1 MKTTQNTQKGI
12 SISQE
17 NLTRLTQNEKRLA
30 DMAKELL
37 KATTSISSFDVE
49 MSHISTCLMDFAS
62 ELSTLSQSNLAIVEE
77 TTATMSQVND
87 TIDTTAQTLDQLAN
101 DSHELEEKN
110 NESKQLLEEV
120 TALKEEVIDNTT
132 VMNTNV
138 EELVT
143 LATEVGKIVDSVQ
156 GIANQTNL
164 LALNAAIEAARAGE
178 MGKGFSVV
186 ADEVRKLADDTKKNL
201 EGMRKF
207 VDNIYVSSN
216 QGKESIQKALAST
229 SQMSEKIDMVSDTVG
244 TNIKMLKSTVTTIN
258 EIHSYMQGI
267 RTAAS
272 EVNKAMDMCSQDAE
286 HLSNMTQNIHLD
298 AQSTVDFAKNIA
310 DIDDTLSLITQ
321 KMLQGLET
329 GENAM
334 TNNEIKDYVDKAKK
348 AHSDWLVNLT
358 AMVNEMKLRPL
369 QLDSKKCAFGHF
381 YSAIRI
387 EHPQLKADWDSI
399 SSIHQ
404 KFHLT
409 GEKAL
414 KAIREKNSSAA
425 QIALGE
431 AQELSVKI
439 LGLLDNVSHEIAEL
453 TAKNIKIFE

>member
-49 MSHISTCLMDFAS
+49 MSHISTRLMDFAS

-101 DSHELEEKN
+101 DSRELEEKN

-207 VDNIYVSSN
+207 VDDIYVSSN
-216 QGKESIQKALAST
+216 QGKESMQKALAST
-229 SQMSEKIDMVSDTVG
+229 NQMSEKIDMVSDTVG
-244 TNIKMLKSTVTTIN
+244 TNIKRLKGAVTTIN
-258 EIHSYMQGI
+258 EIHTYMQGI